1 MLTMNSYLER
11 LHRELQSAT
20 EGATADGLVR
30 APAGKWNAA
39 QVLEHLFL
47 TYKNTNKGISKCLEN
62 GAPLATS
69 ATFRHRIGTLL
80 VVGLGYLPGG
90 RQAPERATPRGMP
103 AAEVRNAI
111 FSEIQRME
119 SSLRDCETKFG
130 SGTKIMDHP
139 FLGPL
144 TAAEWR
150 KFHWVH
156 GRHHARQIRQRLGK
170 P

>member
-1 MLTMNSYLER
+1 MNSYLER
-11 LHRELQSAT
+11 LQGELESAT
-20 EGATADGLVR
+20 AGAMAASLER

-47 TYKNTNKGISKCLEN
+47 TYKNTNKGIGKCLEN
-62 GAPLATS
+62 GAPLATG

-80 VVGLGYLPGG
+80 VVRFGYLPSG
-90 RQAPERATPRGMP
+90 RKAPERTTPRGMG
-103 AAEVRNAI
+103 AEAVLQAI
-111 FSEIQRME
+111 FPEIQRME
-119 SSLRDCETKFG
+119 SGLRQCENTFG
-130 SGTKIMDHP
+130 PKTKIMDHP
-139 FLGPL
+139 ILGPL

-170 P
+170 S

>member
-1 MLTMNSYLER
+1 MDSYLER
-11 LHRELQSAT
+11 LQGELESAT
-20 EGATADGLVR
+20 VGATAAALEQ

-47 TYKNTNKGISKCLEN
+47 TYKNTNKGIDKCLEN
-62 GAPLATS
+62 GAPLATG

-80 VVGLGYLPGG
+80 VVRFGYLPGG
-90 RQAPERATPRGMP
+90 RKAPERATPRGMG
-103 AAEVRNAI
+103 AAAVRQAI
-111 FSEIQRME
+111 FPEIQRME
-119 SSLRDCETKFG
+119 SGLRQCENTFG
-130 SGTKIMDHP
+130 PKTKIMDHP

-170 P
+170 A

>member
-1 MLTMNSYLER
+1 MDSYLER
-11 LHRELQSAT
+11 LQRELESAT
-20 EGATADGLVR
+20 EGATVAGLEQV
-30 APAGKWNAA
+30 PAGKWNAA
-39 QVLEHLFL
+39 QVLEHLYL
-47 TYKNTNKGISKCLEN
+47 TYKNTNKGISKCLQN

-90 RQAPERATPRGMP
+90 RKAPKRATPRGMP
-103 AAEVRNAI
+103 AAEVQQAI
-111 FSEIQRME
+111 FPEIQTMD
-119 SSLRDCETKFG
+119 SGLRECETRFG
-130 SGTKIMDHP
+130 PNTKVMDHP

-170 P
+170 S

>member
-1 MLTMNSYLER
+1 MDSYLER
-11 LHRELQSAT
+11 LQRELESAT
-20 EGATADGLVR
+20 EGAPAAGLEL

-62 GAPLATS
+62 RAPLATN

-90 RQAPERATPRGMP
+90 RKAPERATPQGMP
-103 AAEVRNAI
+103 AAEVQQAI
-111 FSEIQRME
+111 FPEIQRMD
-119 SSLRDCETKFG
+119 SGLRDCETRFG
-130 SGTKIMDHP
+130 PKTKIMDHP
-139 FLGPL
+139 ILGPL

-170 P
+170 S

>member
-1 MLTMNSYLER
+1 MDSYLER
-11 LHRELQSAT
+11 LQVELESAT
-20 EGATADGLVR
+20 EGATDAGLEQ

-47 TYKNTNKGISKCLEN
+47 TYKNTNKGIGKCLVS
-62 GAPLATS
+62 GAPLATG

-80 VVGLGYLPGG
+80 VVRFGYLPSG
-90 RQAPERATPRGMP
+90 RKAPERVIPRGMG
-103 AAEVRNAI
+103 AAAVRQAI
-111 FSEIQRME
+111 FPEIQRME
-119 SSLRDCETKFG
+119 SGLRECENTFG
-130 SGTKIMDHP
+130 PKTKIMDHP

-170 P
+170 S